1 MQLPN
6 YLSLAV
12 ESGHYLWYAY
22 FSSDRRNRH
31 SGGIIARMGAAQV
44 VVEHWLAVSVSV
56 QAVFIIIMTALS
68 TKYLDPQNE
77 RFKAGN
83 KILKKHKSQ

>member
-1 MQLPN
+1 MEELLHQ
-6 YLSLAV
+6 
-12 ESGHYLWYAY
+12 
-22 FSSDRRNRH
+22 
-31 SGGIIARMGAAQV
+31 MGAAQV
-44 VVEHWLAVSVSV
+44 VVEHWLVVSVSV

-68 TKYLDPQNE
+68 AKYLDPQNE

>member
-1 MQLPN
+1 MDFYGTIGPACADVKLLQQMVEAGMTGIRMN
-6 YLSLAV
+6 LSH
-12 ESGHYLWYAY
+12 GP
-22 FSSDRRNRH
+22 
-31 SGGIIARMGAAQV
+31 Q
-44 VVEHWLAVSVSV
+44 VEHWLAVSVSV